1 MSWYL
6 TGEVKPELAIS
17 KQANFLPG
25 SGFFTQR
32 LTNLCLCDIDNG
44 GDQCPPNT
52 SECSA
57 VAASESDLTETST
70 ADERFV
76 FLILVYQSKLRV
88 KSFMPIERSDLTK
101 QNMEY
106 GFVRCCS
113 CKTCI
118 GDLRIEMTI
127 SRARC
132 RSGHCS
138 CQIQFRILFTKGT
151 SRHPK

>member
-52 SECSA
+52 SEFPA
-57 VAASESDLTETST
+57 VPTSESDLTENST

-76 FLILVYQSKLRV
+76 FLILGYHSKLRV
-88 KSFMPIERSDLTK
+88 KSFMPIERSNLTK
-101 QNMEY
+101 RN
-106 GFVRCCS
+106 
-113 CKTCI
+113 I
-118 GDLRIEMTI
+118 
-127 SRARC
+127 
-132 RSGHCS
+132 
-138 CQIQFRILFTKGT
+138 
-151 SRHPK
+151 

>member
-1 MSWYL
+1 MENLSTNVISWYL

-44 GDQCPPNT
+44 DQCPPNT
-52 SECSA
+52 SEFSA
-57 VAASESDLTETST
+57 AAASESDLTETST

-76 FLILVYQSKLRV
+76 FLILVYKSKLRV

-101 QNMEY
+101 RNMEY
-106 GFVRCCS
+106 GFIRCCS
-113 CKTCI
+113 CKTSI
-118 GDLRIEMTI
+118 GDLKIEMTF

-132 RSGHCS
+132 SSADAKYSFESH
-138 CQIQFRILFTKGT
+138 L
-151 SRHPK
+151 